1 MLDADVNVPAPAA
14 AIKDLSSP
22 YEGYM
27 AAAGAYELAAA
38 SSPLPQEA
46 MARAYELA
54 AAAGG
59 YGAHVRSSP
68 PYTRSIAPFA
78 ARTNNSEGGRICK
91 ITEV

>member
-1 MLDADVNVPAPAA
+1 MQASTWQLA
-14 AIKDLSSP
+14 
-22 YEGYM
+22 

-59 YGAHVRSSP
+59 YGAHVHSSP

-91 ITEV
+91 MTEV